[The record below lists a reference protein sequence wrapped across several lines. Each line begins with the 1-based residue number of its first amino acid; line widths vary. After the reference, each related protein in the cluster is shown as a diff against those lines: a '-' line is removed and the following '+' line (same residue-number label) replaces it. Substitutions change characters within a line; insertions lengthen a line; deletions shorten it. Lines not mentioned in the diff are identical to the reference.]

1 MGKGLAADSRGRQV
15 GRIAYL
21 TEGCCY
27 TGDAAG
33 ISKAIY
39 SLLLLQERLWHQVMK
54 WPSREQLR
62 LRLSRNLKDAKG
74 FGKKNQTPY
83 FLCIKP
89 GQLIHPRSEDS
100 GSQVP
105 PVHSEEIQFHRLR
118 LTYT

>member
-1 MGKGLAADSRGRQV
+1 M